1 MLHLV
6 ILVRGGAIQMQGRHL
21 DLLLLHSAVAAEVVV
36 ALVQPCERIGLA
48 IEAGE
53 VDLQRVGPVVASIM
67 VVEVR
72 VAAVIIPITIIA
84 AV

>member
-1 MLHLV
+1 
-6 ILVRGGAIQMQGRHL
+6 
-21 DLLLLHSAVAAEVVV
+21 VAAEVVV

-48 IEAGE
+48 IEARE